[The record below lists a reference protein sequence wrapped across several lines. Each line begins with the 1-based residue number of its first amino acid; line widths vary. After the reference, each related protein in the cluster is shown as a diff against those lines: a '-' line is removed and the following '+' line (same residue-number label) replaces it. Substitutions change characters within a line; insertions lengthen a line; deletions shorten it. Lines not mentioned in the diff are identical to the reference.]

1 MQRQIVMINTCEDG
15 RQITLEREMI
25 DDNRINNRNS
35 DHDTWIEN
43 YLKRINERSLII
55 EAQLSKL

>member
-1 MQRQIVMINTCEDG
+1 MINTCEDG

-43 YLKRINERSLII
+43 YLKRINERS
-55 EAQLSKL
+55 